1 MIDNIILETKLRKIE
16 TDRQIRL
23 TSTALISEKVNLED
37 YPPDERIDDLS
48 DYFQDH
54 QFEEPEAEMLASKA
68 VGGEEEALKK
78 LSKTGQLGDK
88 LATGFK
94 QGALEFGVKK
104 AAEKSIMYTLSKY
117 GIKSI
122 PLVGSLAAAISALAG
137 GAFFLKDLYQF
148 TQKLLSMSSVELQ
161 GATSLLGEYSIID
174 ASASDLNRIADAL
187 EASTMSVEEAT
198 ELYEAYRK
206 PIKRFKY
213 FLVDICFAIKEVSV
227 GVSLGAAVAIS
238 VIPIETG
245 FKEVLFFT
253 SKLIQD
259 TKAKSPRLLSIF
271 LDLMYSLSHLVP
283 IIGFLQDS
291 NRIAAFSRIDDAMT
305 RLSER
310 DSRETAMDVASDVAF
325 GSKRFYDIAD
335 AAGTEIAKGIGDI
348 DFSKV
353 MQENETLI
361 NESRWSKLA
370 GIN

>member
-23 TSTALISEKVNLED
+23 TSTALVSEKVNLED
-37 YPPDERIDDLS
+37 YPPDERINDLS

-78 LSKTGQLGDK
+78 LSKTGRFGDK

-117 GIKSI
+117 GIKSV
-122 PLVGSLAAAISALAG
+122 PVVGSLAAAISALAG
-137 GAFFLKDLYQF
+137 AGFFLKELYQF
-148 TQKLLSMSSVELQ
+148 TQKLLAASSVELQ
-161 GATSLLGEYSIID
+161 GVTSLLGEYSIID
-174 ASASDLNRIADAL
+174 ASASDLNRIADAI
-187 EASTMSVEEAT
+187 EASNMSVEEAT
-198 ELYEAYRK
+198 ELYEAYRT
-206 PIKRFKY
+206 PISRFKHV
-213 FLVDICFAIKEVSV
+213 LVDVCFAIKEVSV
-227 GVSLGAAVAIS
+227 GFSLGAAVAIS

-271 LDLMYSLSHLVP
+271 LDLIHSFSHLVP
-283 IIGFLQDS
+283 VIGFLQDPR
-291 NRIAAFSRIDDAMT
+291 RIAAFSRIDDAMT
-305 RLSER
+305 HLSER
-310 DSRETAMDVASDVAF
+310 GSRETAMDVAADTAF
-325 GSKRFYDIAD
+325 GAKRFYDIAD

-348 DFSKV
+348 DFSNV
-353 MQENETLI
+353 MQENTTLI
-361 NESRWSKLA
+361 NESRWTKLA